1 VNRRLGGRGQKKR
14 RDGEDGYDGLKARGL
29 GADVPFVGRASTT
42 ERIGENFDGVL
53 AAAQEGAEWAVAILY
68 RSLQPQVLRFLRA
81 RVPQDAEDI
90 ASQAWLEIARSL
102 PRFSGGEDDFRG
114 LVFTIA
120 RRRLADHRRA
130 TGRRPVDLVGP
141 EVLTGITDGAAP
153 DDEVLAGLAGDAAA
167 RRVAELLSP
176 DQAEVV
182 LLRVVAGLSVDEVA
196 ALLGKRP
203 GTVRVLQHR
212 ALRHLAEKLGDDR

>member
-1 VNRRLGGRGQKKR
+1 MSRRLGGRSQRRR
-14 RDGEDGYDGLKARGL
+14 RDGEEGPEGLKARDL
-29 GADVPFVGRASTT
+29 GADVPFMGRPDTT
-42 ERIGENFDGVL
+42 ERIGESFDGVL
-53 AAAQEGAEWAVAILY
+53 AAAQEGAEWAVAVLY

-90 ASQAWLEIARSL
+90 ASQAWLEVARAL
-102 PRFSGGEDDFRG
+102 PRFSGEEDDFRA

-130 TGRRPVDLVGP
+130 TRRRPVDLVGA
-141 EVLTGITDGAAP
+141 EILTGISDGAAP
-153 DDEVLAGLAGDAAA
+153 DDEVLASLAGDAAA

-196 ALLGKRP
+196 ALLGKRH

-212 ALRHLAEKLGDDR
+212 ALRRLAKKLGDDR